1 MKRDV
6 KAIKDGV
13 TVTFSTGV
21 KKEQIIKM
29 VQNCQSGAC
38 ECMSQN
44 SKEKIKDMQV
54 EGKDGLVKLNLKGT
68 ITKSEIEEALAKSK
82 VLNS

>member
-13 TVTFSTGV
+13 TVTFSKGI